1 MRRADID
8 LGFLLDGL
16 AWRLVALTA
25 ALLLF
30 GIAYWARA
38 GISVTSEHH
47 QEELAALEQQRSE
60 LAERLRAR
68 QAFESRFEALRES
81 GVVGDEPRLL
91 IAQGLRDAAAALGVP
106 YLRYALGPRQA
117 FQAAYLETGEAVAP
131 VMATAVELQAGLVH
145 ELDLLRLVA
154 QLQQQVPGYFS
165 VAGCSL
171 EQVGSDAPPQ
181 AGKANIAG
189 ACTLRWYSIP
199 LDAPAATLAGVAP

>member
-16 AWRLVALTA
+16 AWRLAAFAA

-30 GIAYWARA
+30 GLAYWARA
-38 GISVTSEHH
+38 GMSVASQH
-47 QEELAALEQQRSE
+47 QQQELAALEQQRSD
-60 LAERLRAR
+60 LAERLQAR
-68 QAFESRFEALRES
+68 QSFESRFEVLRES
-81 GVVGDEPRLL
+81 GVVGDEQRLL
-91 IAQGLRDAAAALGVP
+91 IAQGLRDAAAALGLP
-106 YLRYALGPRQA
+106 YLRYALRPRQA
-117 FQAAYLETGEAVAP
+117 FQPSYLETGEAAAP

-145 ELDLLRLVA
+145 ELDLLRLVS
-154 QLQQQVPGYFS
+154 QLQQVPGYFS

-171 EQVGSDAPPQ
+171 EQVGGDAVPQ

>member
-25 ALLLF
+25 ALLVF
-30 GIAYWARA
+30 GLSYWERG
-38 GISVTSEHH
+38 GISVASERE
-47 QEELAALEQQRSE
+47 QQELAALEQQRVE

-68 QAFESRFEALRES
+68 QAFESRFEVLRES
-81 GVVGDEPRLL
+81 GVVGDEQRLL

-117 FQAAYLETGEAVAP
+117 FQPSYLEAGEAMAP
-131 VMATAVELQAGLVH
+131 VMATVVELQAGLVH

-171 EQVGSDAPPQ
+171 EQVGSDAAPQ
-181 AGKANIAG
+181 AGKANIAST
-189 ACTLRWYSIP
+189 CTLRWYSIP
-199 LDAPAATLAGVAP
+199 LDAPAAMLAEVAP